1 MKKQNVKRFFAF
13 LVIASGFFS
22 YAQTDNKSE
31 EVKNEKLVLTVE
43 DAVKYALKNNKTLK
57 SSAIDLEIKK
67 RANMYSWNVFMP
79 TLGVSG
85 TASRTTD
92 IDQYVQNYGYPD
104 EEKTHWSVLGNA
116 GFSWA
121 FNAAMLAQ
129 IKLAKINYESG
140 KISYEKSCTEME
152 TNIRKMFY
160 SILLAQENL
169 KINKDSLANAK
180 ARYDQAAIN
189 YRNGLV
195 PELSLLNTQVTYEN
209 QKPAVLKAEKNLD
222 QALDSFAFLL
232 GLPFG
237 TQIELSGK
245 ITVKPVKVDSEELVK
260 RYIESSN
267 EINSLKKN
275 IESANFGLKAKR
287 LSLYTPSIALNYNYQ
302 PMFYAMG
309 EKKTGSDI
317 KDNGSLSITLA
328 FTDVLGWL
336 PFSSASQS
344 IKDIQRQI
352 NQLELAYEMTVDGA
366 RVEIHKLVDN
376 LEISKQNLATMEA
389 NVELAQKAYNST
401 LRAFYNGTQE
411 WLSVKESDS
420 QLQQARLGL
429 MNERFNYISAVLDL
443 EQKLNMKISE

>member
-1 MKKQNVKRFFAF
+1 MKIQKLKGFFAF
-13 LVIASGFFS
+13 VLIAAGCFS
-22 YAQTDNKSE
+22 YAQTEAESAEDK
-31 EVKNEKLVLTVE
+31 KEKLVLTVDE
-43 DAVKYALKNNKTLK
+43 AVKYALENNKSLK

-79 TLGVSG
+79 SLGVSG

-92 IDQYVQNYGYPD
+92 IDQYVKNYNYPD
-104 EEKTHWSVLGNA
+104 EEKTHWTILGNA

-121 FNAAMLAQ
+121 FNAAMIAQ
-129 IKLAKINYESG
+129 IKLAKTQYEAG
-140 KISYEKSCTEME
+140 KISYEKSCNEME

-160 SILLAQENL
+160 GLLLNQENL
-169 KINKDSLANAK
+169 KINKESLANAK

-209 QKPAVLKAEKNLD
+209 QKPTVLKAEKSLEQSLD
-222 QALDSFAFLL
+222 LFAFML
-232 GLPFG
+232 GLPYG
-237 TQIELSGK
+237 TQIELSGN
-245 ITVKPVKVDSEELVK
+245 ISVKPVKVNADELVN

-275 IESANFGLKAKR
+275 IELADFGLKAKR

-302 PMFYAMG
+302 PIVYSMG

-352 NQLELAYEMTVDGA
+352 QQLELGYEQLVDNA
-366 RVEIHKLVDN
+366 KVEIHKLVDN
-376 LEISKQNLATMEA
+376 LEISKQNLKTMEA

-411 WLSVKESDS
+411 WLSVKESDT